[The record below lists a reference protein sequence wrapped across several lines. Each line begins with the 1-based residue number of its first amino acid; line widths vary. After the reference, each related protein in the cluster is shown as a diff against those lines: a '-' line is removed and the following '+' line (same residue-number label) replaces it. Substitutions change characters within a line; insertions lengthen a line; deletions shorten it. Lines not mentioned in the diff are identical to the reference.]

1 MSESNFFPENAA
13 ESILSPASGT
23 APEAISSPL
32 SASAASISESF
43 SDVPIP
49 VSGRPGTSVHDA
61 GSFSNTIYFQLNTSR
76 YQLEEAVRVGSYAMK
91 YRHYHATYEIYYLME
106 GQRYY
111 FIDRSVFSVRPG
123 SLVFVRKNRIHK
135 TSQAEGDR
143 HRRLLIEIDAACMD
157 RWLSE
162 MAGGKLSALFHDDQ
176 CVLTLTADQRA
187 VLEAKLNE
195 IRLEAEKKE
204 EGWEEM
210 VEYLL
215 RQILL
220 FSFRVKTSGTV
231 ASESAA
237 RESVSPFP
245 DSEKIRTVNRV
256 AGYLADHYWE
266 QTSLDELSSRF
277 FINKFYLSRIF
288 RQVTGFTMR
297 EYLHIQRIQKAQE
310 FLRSSQLPITEI
322 SLSVGFETVSYFEKI
337 FRRYCSQSPREY
349 RNTHQKSK
357 HPAES
362 GYQTADH
369 DRAEAQTDLPQ

>member
-220 FSFRVKTSGTV
+220 FSFRVKTSGTI

-237 RESVSPFP
+237 RESISPFP

-266 QTSLDELSSRF
+266 QTSLDELSPAMYGIPEPPEENECYVPSPFLNDICIVPAVCFDRHGYRIGYGKGYYDRF
-277 FINKFYLSRIF
+277 LA
-288 RQVTGFTMR
+288 GFGGT
-297 EYLHIQRIQKAQE
+297 
-310 FLRSSQLPITEI
+310 
-322 SLSVGFETVSYFEKI
+322 SVGFTLDCLLKDAVP
-337 FRRYCSQSPREY
+337 RGRY
-349 RNTHQKSK
+349 
-357 HPAES
+357 
-362 GYQTADH
+362 
-369 DRAEAQTDLPQ
+369 DRAVDMIITEKGAVVPK